1 MSRPDRKSLQFE
13 LLLAMNINAVQ
24 NHHTNKDL
32 RTDCKAF
39 ANWAK
44 GEGYKRLAMIDDPR
58 ALIQKYEKTLED
70 KGYTP
75 STIHRKLHAPCR
87 ALGVSMGLIE
97 KPKRTQEAIVRGR
110 RDRTDE
116 APKRGDKEATQ
127 ERFGRVVTGA
137 RAIGIRRAEL
147 GRLTGSDLTRD
158 ECGFMAVKVNK
169 GKGGK
174 DTLQRVLP
182 EDERAV
188 KDLFSG
194 VGPTE
199 KVFSRAEMSNHI
211 NIHGYRAEK
220 AKRAYAYYSDRL
232 NSEPGYRSQL
242 ISELRQRY
250 TTACPGRDPDR
261 WLKKTLTTETYMLRG
276 ENKDRAIKLGLPV
289 VYDRLALLAVSV
301 YDLSHWRLSVT
312 VTNYMLA

>member
-1 MSRPDRKSLQFE
+1 MESKLREIRERVLRNIEEAKASASLEQIRVSM
-13 LLLAMNINAVQ
+13 LG
-24 NHHTNKDL
+24 K
-32 RTDCKAF
+32 
-39 ANWAK
+39 K
-44 GEGYKRLAMIDDPR
+44 GELTGILRQM
-58 ALIQKYEKTLED
+58 
-70 KGYTP
+70 G
-75 STIHRKLHAPCR
+75 KLSAEERP
-87 ALGVSMGLIE
+87 VMGQQANLLRQEIENAIE
-97 KPKRTQEAIVRGR
+97 K
-110 RDRTDE
+110 
-116 APKRGDKEATQ
+116 
-127 ERFGRVVTGA
+127 
-137 RAIGIRRAEL
+137 RRAEL
-147 GRLTGSDLTRD
+147 GRLTGADMTRD